1 MKRPKTYLAKP
12 TESTSSWEVID
23 ATGEVLGRLAA
34 RIATTLQGK
43 NKPTYTPHVLS
54 GDHVIVLN
62 ASKTRVTGRKLT
74 QKTYYRHSGYTG
86 NLKTFSLKKMMES
99 NPERVLKLAVKG
111 MLPAT
116 KLGRQMLGRLRVYSG
131 DDHPHV
137 AQTSQTVEKG

>member
-12 TESTSSWEVID
+12 TEPTSSWEVID

-34 RIATTLQGK
+34 KIAITLQGK
-43 NKPTYTPHVLS
+43 NKSTYTPHVLS
-54 GDHVIVLN
+54 GDHVVVLN
-62 ASKTRVTGRKLT
+62 ASKTRVTGRKLS

-131 DDHPHV
+131 DDHPHA
-137 AQTSQTVEKG
+137 AQTSQTIEKG

>member
-34 RIATTLQGK
+34 KIAITLQGK
-43 NKPTYTPHVLS
+43 NKSTYTPHVLS
-54 GDHVIVLN
+54 GDHVVVLN
-62 ASKTRVTGRKLT
+62 ASKTRVTGRKLS

-131 DDHPHV
+131 DDHPHS
-137 AQTSQTVEKG
+137 AQTSQTIEKG

>member
-34 RIATTLQGK
+34 KIAITLQGK
-43 NKPTYTPHVLS
+43 NKSTYTPHVLS
-54 GDHVIVLN
+54 GDHVVVLN
-62 ASKTRVTGRKLT
+62 ASKTRVTGRKLS

-131 DDHPHV
+131 DDHPHA
-137 AQTSQTVEKG
+137 AQTSQTIEKG